1 MGTINQVEK
10 RKIEMQ
16 ISDDLKKEHQL
27 ILKYIG
33 LMERYIEF
41 SLENSNK
48 PILLDK
54 AEEFI
59 GFIQKFADQFHHA
72 KEEDLLFKY
81 LAAPGV
87 LTHCNPLP
95 QMLVEHD
102 LGRKYVQGMKDSL
115 TNKDLDKLIDNTR
128 DYGKLLKE
136 HIQKEDN
143 ILYPM
148 AENGIADPVKN
159 ALRNEY
165 NNVEMQIGAQNVWN
179 EYEKKFVELE
189 KYLNHE

>member
-10 RKIEMQ
+10 RKTEMQ
-16 ISDDLKKEHQL
+16 ISGDLKKEHQL

-72 KEEDLLFKY
+72 
-81 LAAPGV
+81 
-87 LTHCNPLP
+87 
-95 QMLVEHD
+95 
-102 LGRKYVQGMKDSL
+102 
-115 TNKDLDKLIDNTR
+115 NKKIYFSNTWQPR
-128 DYGKLLKE
+128 
-136 HIQKEDN
+136 
-143 ILYPM
+143 
-148 AENGIADPVKN
+148 VS
-159 ALRNEY
+159 
-165 NNVEMQIGAQNVWN
+165 
-179 EYEKKFVELE
+179 
-189 KYLNHE
+189 

>member
-1 MGTINQVEK
+1 MGTINKVEK
-10 RKIEMQ
+10 REIEMH

-59 GFIQKFADQFHHA
+59 GFIQKFADEFHHA
-72 KEEDLLFKY
+72 KEENILFKH

-95 QMLVEHD
+95 QMLAEHD

-115 TNKDLDKLIDNTR
+115 TNKDLDKLIESTR
-128 DYGKLLKE
+128 DYGRL
-136 HIQKEDN
+136 
-143 ILYPM
+143 
-148 AENGIADPVKN
+148 
-159 ALRNEY
+159 LRNTYRRKIISFIQWRKMELL
-165 NNVEMQIGAQNVWN
+165 IR
-179 EYEKKFVELE
+179 EKIHCGMNTTTLKRKLAPRLYGMNMR
-189 KYLNHE
+189 KNMLSWRTI